1 MRHGIAMIASIF
13 HPSVGGI
20 QTHTL
25 HLSEKLMARGIDV
38 FVLTRPHPGL
48 PRYQE
53 IRGVPTYRLGAS
65 RGSPGFRSTS
75 YIIECCR
82 FLARNPG
89 RWDIAHAHQMLSPM
103 TIGLLARVLLGK
115 KLVVNPHSTGWIGD
129 VEILRSQR
137 PLSGR
142 ARLAAALKFAD
153 AFVSICQEIHDDLK
167 SIGVREERI
176 WEIPNAVDT
185 DHFRPLPRQ
194 ERGSLRRALGL
205 PEGWLVVF
213 TGRLAPEKGLDNLL
227 QAWPRVR
234 AHRPDAQLALV
245 GSGDRLTALLA
256 KAESLGI
263 ADSVHFPGECIDVA
277 PVLRSADAF
286 VLPSNS
292 EGSPISLLEA
302 MACGLPVVVTAVG
315 GMRQVVEDG
324 VSGGLVPL
332 DDSHSLSEKL
342 LLAADPARAAAW
354 GLHARRHVVTQHS
367 LQTEAENFLEL
378 YDHLTGFQTGSSLT
392 LARRPAA

>member
-1 MRHGIAMIASIF
+1 M
-13 HPSVGGI
+13 
-20 QTHTL
+20 
-25 HLSEKLMARGIDV
+25 
-38 FVLTRPHPGL
+38 
-48 PRYQE
+48 
-53 IRGVPTYRLGAS
+53 
-65 RGSPGFRSTS
+65 
-75 YIIECCR
+75 
-82 FLARNPG
+82 
-89 RWDIAHAHQMLSPM
+89 
-103 TIGLLARVLLGK
+103 
-115 KLVVNPHSTGWIGD
+115 
-129 VEILRSQR
+129 
-137 PLSGR
+137 
-142 ARLAAALKFAD
+142 
-153 AFVSICQEIHDDLK
+153 
-167 SIGVREERI
+167 
-176 WEIPNAVDT
+176 
-185 DHFRPLPRQ
+185 
-194 ERGSLRRALGL
+194 
-205 PEGWLVVF
+205 
-213 TGRLAPEKGLDNLL
+213 
-227 QAWPRVR
+227 
-234 AHRPDAQLALV
+234 